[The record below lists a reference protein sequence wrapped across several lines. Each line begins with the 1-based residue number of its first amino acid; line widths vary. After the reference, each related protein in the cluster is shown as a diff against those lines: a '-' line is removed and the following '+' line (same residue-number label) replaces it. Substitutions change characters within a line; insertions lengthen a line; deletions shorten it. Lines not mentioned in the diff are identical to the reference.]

1 MLGFL
6 SGFLSKLP
14 GYRHSRDPVV
24 EENAQFAELP
34 APEVVPEEVE
44 SVNEKIIRLR
54 KTLYKFEWSTRH
66 DQYCIDHQIYL
77 AHPRRIIGVYAPG
90 RKLGISTRVMA
101 ERHSTM
107 PKGGFCS
114 IGRHSYSASSLPPLT
129 KVGRFCSIA
138 PDVQMMG
145 TQHPTQRFSSS
156 PLTYTSRFVAIAR
169 EEHGVDY
176 ELLPFQKY
184 TLPAVIGNDVWIGQ
198 GALLKGGVRI
208 GDGAIVAARSIVTK
222 DVPPYAIVGG
232 APASIRKYR
241 FSEAQV
247 ERMISLRWWRYSYVE
262 LPPPSTWDDI
272 DAFMDALEE
281 KIANGLKP
289 HKSER
294 IRIGRDFSKL

>member
-1 MLGFL
+1 MRF
-6 SGFLSKLP
+6 FDRFRM
-14 GYRHSRDPVV
+14 RHPAEDVKQTSIP
-24 EENAQFAELP
+24 EELP
-34 APEVVPEEVE
+34 AVAAPAIQGPSEESE
-44 SVNEKIIRLR
+44 SVDEKILRFR
-54 KTLYKFEWSTRH
+54 KTLYKFEWSPRH
-66 DQYCIDHQIYL
+66 EQYCIDHQIYL
-77 AHPRRIIGVYAPG
+77 AHPRKIVGVYAPG

-107 PKGGFCS
+107 PNGGFCS
-114 IGRHSYSASSLPPLT
+114 VGRHSYSASNLPPLT

-145 TQHPTQRFSSS
+145 TQHPIERFSSS
-156 PLTYTSRFVAIAR
+156 PLTYTSRFAAIAR
-169 EEHGVDY
+169 EEHGVDF

-198 GALLKGGVRI
+198 GALIKGGVRI

-241 FSEAQV
+241 FPEAQV
-247 ERMISLRWWRYSYVE
+247 ERMMSLRWWRYSYVE
-262 LPPPSTWDDI
+262 LPHLSTWDDI

-294 IRIGRDFSKL
+294 IRVGKDFSML